1 MFCSYDG
8 MARCWFIFCIFLRA
22 CRPFACVHCYF
33 PLILENIQLL
43 PLQVTISQFFL
54 FIKLQLNTQDILSV
68 ASLTLD
74 FYFVWFLLPC
84 VPRYC
89 LLGCF
94 WILFISV
101 YWNPLKLL
109 HFSILELVFVSNL
122 LYNFCSSLF
131 AAKFLVLF
139 YFHLGIVS
147 LFILEASASLLEY
160 L

>member
-1 MFCSYDG
+1 
-8 MARCWFIFCIFLRA
+8 MAWLDVALSFVSSLERVGL
-22 CRPFACVHCYF
+22 FACVHCHF

-54 FIKLQLNTQDILSV
+54 FIKLQLKTQDILSV

-89 LLGCF
+89 LFGCF

>member
-1 MFCSYDG
+1 M
-8 MARCWFIFCIFLRA
+8 
-22 CRPFACVHCYF
+22 
-33 PLILENIQLL
+33 
-43 PLQVTISQFFL
+43 
-54 FIKLQLNTQDILSV
+54 QDILNV
-68 ASLTLD
+68 ASMTLD

-84 VPRYC
+84 VPRYY
-89 LLGCF
+89 LFGSF

-139 YFHLGIVS
+139 YFHLKIVS
-147 LFILEASASLLEY
+147 LFILEASAS
-160 L
+160 